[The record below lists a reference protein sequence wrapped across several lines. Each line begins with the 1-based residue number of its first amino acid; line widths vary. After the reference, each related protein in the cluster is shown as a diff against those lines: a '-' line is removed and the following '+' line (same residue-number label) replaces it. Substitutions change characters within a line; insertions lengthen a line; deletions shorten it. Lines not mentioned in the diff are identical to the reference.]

1 MKDMTG
7 PVNFL
12 LVDDLE
18 ENLLALEALLQRDGL
33 VCLKAHSG
41 EEALEILLV
50 QTVALALLD
59 VQMPGMDGFQLAEF
73 MRGSERA
80 RHIPIIFVTAGSAD
94 NRRRFRGYEAGA
106 VDFIQ
111 KPIEPDVLR
120 SKASVFFDLYQQR
133 QQIQAQRD
141 ELTAYAEELRT
152 VDRRKTEFIAMLAH
166 ELRNPIMAF
175 SGGARLLK
183 KQRDPAQAEEIRERM
198 ERQAFHLSR
207 LIEDLTDI
215 SRIGQGKILLRP
227 ERIDLHTILTSAL
240 ETSQTQIDSAGH
252 KLTLDLPEHTVW
264 LQADKTRVAQVVS
277 NLLNN
282 AAKYTSPGGK
292 ITLSARA
299 DVDVVTIVVSDNG
312 IGVPADMQSQIFEI
326 FTQVQTDDE
335 RPQAGLGIGLAL
347 VKQLVELHGGSVTVA
362 SEGAGKGSKFTVQL
376 PLLEAN
382 AETPIQVAARG

>member
-1 MKDMTG
+1 MKGMTE
-7 PVNFL
+7 PVKFL
-12 LVDDLE
+12 LVDDLD

-50 QTVALALLD
+50 YTVALALLD

-133 QQIQAQRD
+133 QEIQAQRD
-141 ELTAYAEELRT
+141 ELSAYAEELRT

-215 SRIGQGKILLRP
+215 SRIGQGKISLRP
-227 ERIDLHTILTSAL
+227 ERVDLQTILKSAV
-240 ETSQTQIDSAGH
+240 ETSQTQIDTAGH
-252 KLTLDLPEHTVW
+252 KLTLDLPKYTVW
-264 LQADKTRVAQVVS
+264 LQADKTRIAQVVS

-282 AAKYTSPGGK
+282 AAKYTPPGGR
-292 ITLSARA
+292 ITLSACA
-299 DVDVVTIVVSDNG
+299 DVGVVRIAVSDNG
-312 IGVPADMQSQIFEI
+312 IGIPLDMQSQIFEI
-326 FTQVQTDDE
+326 FTQVQTEDA
-335 RPQAGLGIGLAL
+335 RPQAGLGVGLAL
-347 VKQLVELHGGSVTVA
+347 VKQLVQLHGGSVTVT
-362 SEGAGKGSKFTVQL
+362 SEGPGKGSTFEVQL

-382 AETPIQVAARG
+382 TETPIQAAAQG

>member
-1 MKDMTG
+1 MKGVTE

-12 LVDDLE
+12 LVDDLD

-50 QTVALALLD
+50 HTVALALLD

-133 QQIQAQRD
+133 QEIQAQRD
-141 ELTAYAEELRT
+141 ELRT

-215 SRIGQGKILLRP
+215 SRIGQGKISLRP
-227 ERIDLHTILTSAL
+227 ERVDLQTILKSAV
-240 ETSQTQIDSAGH
+240 ETSQTQIDTAGH
-252 KLTLDLPEHTVW
+252 KLTLDLPKYTVW
-264 LQADKTRVAQVVS
+264 LQADKTRIAQVVS
-277 NLLNN
+277 
-282 AAKYTSPGGK
+282 
-292 ITLSARA
+292 IC
-299 DVDVVTIVVSDNG
+299 
-312 IGVPADMQSQIFEI
+312 
-326 FTQVQTDDE
+326 
-335 RPQAGLGIGLAL
+335 
-347 VKQLVELHGGSVTVA
+347 
-362 SEGAGKGSKFTVQL
+362 
-376 PLLEAN
+376 
-382 AETPIQVAARG
+382 